1 MTELEKKLTELLN
14 KHGICVDCGEMYCH
28 HIDEPFASCKC
39 GTSEWS
45 KFTPYMELE
54 LALSTL
60 RAENAALITDL
71 KKVVTEATLADQEI
85 ATTVSHITTE
95 QMVDKVKLKVDNHVK
110 LVAAKSWSNLEDTKV
125 VQRLKRLMACYVVAV
140 RCLVTSSKTRTHARL
155 FKNMRTSSSLSA
167 AIQNVSNPSHL
178 RP

>member
-60 RAENAALITDL
+60 GAENVALITDL

-85 ATTVSHITTE
+85 AQTVSHITTE

-110 LVAAKSWSNLEDTKV
+110 LVAAKSWSNLEDIKG
-125 VQRLKRLMACYVVAV
+125 RAAAEALDGLLR
-140 RCLVTSSKTRTHARL
+140 RCCPVSGHVIKDENSRKTIQEYADE
-155 FKNMRTSSSLSA
+155 FKPKCNH
-167 AIQNVSNPSHL
+167 PECK
-178 RP
+178 